1 MDPKAT
7 SATRADVTPARDT
20 QKPEVVVAKSKQK
33 QSEYKVSE
41 DQVSI
46 SGEAMELAEVHQR
59 EEPWPEGN
67 IDKDRIAQ
75 IRQRVENGFYDQA
88 VVINQTSTSIQAELS
103 QADEA

>member
-20 QKPEVVVAKSKQK
+20 QKPEVVVAQSKQK

-46 SGEAMELAEVHQR
+46 SGEAMELA
-59 EEPWPEGN
+59 
-67 IDKDRIAQ
+67 
-75 IRQRVENGFYDQA
+75 
-88 VVINQTSTSIQAELS
+88 
-103 QADEA
+103 